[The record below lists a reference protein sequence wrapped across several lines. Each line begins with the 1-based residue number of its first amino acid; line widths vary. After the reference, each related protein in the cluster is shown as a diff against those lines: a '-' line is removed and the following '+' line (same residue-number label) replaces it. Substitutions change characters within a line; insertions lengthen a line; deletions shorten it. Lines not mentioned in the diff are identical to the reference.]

1 LNHMKEVLLASAL
14 RFRYIPIRLLWR
26 RFLAD
31 RALSIANIEST
42 ASIPDITD
50 KFLSKRKRTKSSI
63 ATRWEAET
71 VDELANELK
80 YRRFKFA
87 TNMNEKSAQSQLIRY
102 AVNEDFASLVAF
114 VMQFVDAVARN
125 STQYRGDD
133 EFFAVSLLLSARGMR
148 THNSIDIQH
157 ADSAEALSLF
167 YTLSALLEKMP
178 VLGGDTRAAWIILL
192 DSMEKWIEM
201 RSIDERSSDIDRI
214 LISLQRKI
222 ARNVRGWLPKEN
234 RLLFS
239 DDNWNIVT
247 RRLMEMRGKS
257 NETDQVM
264 REDYG
269 YNKNLR
275 LVDALRFE
283 ASEREYLGSPFSS
296 LRITK
301 DEYMKNL
308 MEQLLLESTHC
319 LRVRNFCRI
328 SEKVTAEKLIEEWGW
343 KEAMQ
348 RTLAKHLQ
356 QLRQFPLKGYMSVL
370 DVSEVSSLMLTSIL
384 AICGLGQQMV
394 AYSYFEYALAVPILE
409 VLHRKFIE
417 KITHNRQQ
425 LCEELFSEYIRYF
438 LEPSLSRRFTLR
450 EWWMRC
456 CRTVRIDPT
465 LQLPFHD
472 FHAEIRRQL
481 GSFLLN
487 VLMESCTFPLPSK
500 DHSSN
505 MKDRRAQA
513 FRIRNVVIE
522 EENVMVEE
530 EKMSLCKMVA
540 INARM
545 LDLFDEHQ
553 FEWLLFPSDN
563 LPMKIPP
570 RPWIDCGDGGP
581 LYTKPSDVFR
591 NLPDYP
597 RMIISDEVRRR
608 IHSRSQAR
616 PVFDALNDL
625 GATPWRIN
633 SAMLDILIEVFKMT
647 SDLTKGDMLHR
658 LAIPL
663 RSDTI
668 KIPDFVATFGEKVRV
683 DEIPSDK
690 WREYSKNKYEAI
702 KKRNELNS
710 LWYWLMYRLVMAE
723 HFRNDVLFFA
733 HNMDFRG
740 RVYPISPYLSHMG
753 DDISRSLLRFAEG
766 KQLGD
771 DGFRWLKLH
780 CINLTGHLKR
790 ESIENRLAFFE
801 KILPKILD
809 SANNPLNGDR
819 WWMRSDEPWQTLAAC
834 IEIRDALRSGN
845 PSTFVSH
852 LPIHQDGSCNGLQHY
867 AALGRDRQGGS
878 EVNLLPSKLPAD
890 VYSSVA
896 KRVEEKRLEDEK
908 SDDPDVKELAVALRA
923 ALPYPVPRKVIKQTV
938 MTTVYGV
945 TMYGA
950 TQQIKRQL
958 KALEIE
964 SDELGKFASYLAQ
977 KTFASLHDAFT
988 SSMQLKV
995 WFRQCAKAIVHLM
1008 YPVEWETPLGLPV
1021 MQPYLKLK
1029 KKHNKLCLHPVMI
1042 KQVNAFPPN
1051 FVHSLD
1057 STHMMLTTL
1066 HCRRLGITFA
1076 AVHDCYWT
1084 HACHVDRMNELCR
1097 DQFILLHKQPI
1108 VQQCG
1113 KFFIEKYLPPRRR
1126 KAMEATELAHFE
1138 SVFKPSM
1145 KTGLLDIED
1154 VRKSVYFFS

>member
-1 LNHMKEVLLASAL
+1 MGLERCNPENTRQTFTAIKA
-14 RFRYIPIRLLWR
+14 I
-26 RFLAD
+26 
-31 RALSIANIEST
+31 SIFTS
-42 ASIPDITD
+42 
-50 KFLSKRKRTKSSI
+50 
-63 ATRWEAET
+63 
-71 VDELANELK
+71 V
-80 YRRFKFA
+80 
-87 TNMNEKSAQSQLIRY
+87 
-102 AVNEDFASLVAF
+102 
-114 VMQFVDAVARN
+114 
-125 STQYRGDD
+125 
-133 EFFAVSLLLSARGMR
+133 
-148 THNSIDIQH
+148 
-157 ADSAEALSLF
+157 
-167 YTLSALLEKMP
+167 
-178 VLGGDTRAAWIILL
+178 
-192 DSMEKWIEM
+192 
-201 RSIDERSSDIDRI
+201 
-214 LISLQRKI
+214 
-222 ARNVRGWLPKEN
+222 
-234 RLLFS
+234 
-239 DDNWNIVT
+239 
-247 RRLMEMRGKS
+247 
-257 NETDQVM
+257 
-264 REDYG
+264 
-269 YNKNLR
+269 
-275 LVDALRFE
+275 
-283 ASEREYLGSPFSS
+283 
-296 LRITK
+296 
-301 DEYMKNL
+301 
-308 MEQLLLESTHC
+308 
-319 LRVRNFCRI
+319 
-328 SEKVTAEKLIEEWGW
+328 
-343 KEAMQ
+343 
-348 RTLAKHLQ
+348 
-356 QLRQFPLKGYMSVL
+356 KGYMSVL
-370 DVSEVSSLMLTSIL
+370 NVSEVSSLMLTSIL
-384 AICGLGQQMV
+384 AMCGLGQQMV
-394 AYSYFEYALAVPILE
+394 AYSHFEYALAVPVLE
-409 VLHRKFIE
+409 MLHRQFIE
-417 KITHNRQQ
+417 KIIDNREQ

-438 LEPSLSRRFTLR
+438 LERSLSRRFTLR
-450 EWWMRC
+450 EWWMQC
-456 CRTVRIDPT
+456 CHMARIDPT

-487 VLMESCTFPLPSK
+487 VAMESCTFPLPPK
-500 DHSSN
+500 DHPSS

-513 FRIRNVVIE
+513 FSIRNVVIE
-522 EENVMVEE
+522 EENLMMEE
-530 EKMSLCKMVA
+530 DKMNLCKMVA
-540 INARM
+540 LNARM

-570 RPWIDCGDGGP
+570 RPWIDYGDGGP

-608 IHSRSQAR
+608 IRGRSQAR

-647 SDLTKGDMLHR
+647 PDLSKGDMLHR

-690 WREYSKNKYEAI
+690 WREYSKNKYEAV

-790 ESIENRLAFFE
+790 ESIENRLAFFD

-809 SANNPLNGDR
+809 SANNPLNGDQ

-834 IEIRDALRSGN
+834 IEIRDALRSGD

-896 KRVEEKRLEDEK
+896 KRVEDKRLEDEK
-908 SDDPDVKELAVALRA
+908 SGDPDVKELAIALRA
-923 ALPYPVPRKVIKQTV
+923 ALPSPVPRKVIKQTV

-964 SDELGKFASYLAQ
+964 SDQLGKFASYLAQ

-988 SSMQLKV
+988 SSMQLKD

-1008 YPVEWETPLGLPV
+1008 HPVEWETPLGLPV

-1029 KKHNKLCLHPVMI
+1029 KKHNKLCLLPVMM

-1084 HACHVDRMNELCR
+1084 HACHVDRMNVLCR
-1097 DQFILLHKQPI
+1097 DQFILLHKQPL

-1126 KAMEATELAHFE
+1126 KAMDAMELAHFE

-1154 VRKSVYFFS
+1154 IRKSVYFFS